1 MTAGFPLRVA
11 ATSLLSG
18 SVLLTGCTVG
28 PNYKKPVVN
37 TPAAYRGAPTLHPDI
52 HTESTTE
59 PAWPETFK
67 DPTLQRLVLTA
78 LKNNQD
84 VAVGAA
90 RIEQARAEFEL
101 ASRQQYPDLQGQAGF
116 ADQRLS
122 QEGLPGDK
130 VNGNPEGSAT
140 FGALNLGWEFDFWGK
155 YRRMREA
162 ARARFLATEAAQ
174 QAVRISLISA
184 VASDYFQ
191 LRAFDAELKTA
202 QQSLALRQQSLTLTE
217 AREKGGVAS
226 LLDVRQAQT
235 LVTEAKRAIT
245 NLEQEIPLMEN
256 QLRLLL
262 GENPGPISRGL
273 PLAAQNI
280 PAIPAGLPSQLL
292 ERRPDIR
299 QAEENLRAANAD
311 IGVVRADLF
320 PNIGLTSSVGTESS
334 AVSNFLSPNATSWLV
349 QPTIDLPIFT
359 AGRIQAREHEATSAE
374 QAELHAYKA
383 TVLGAFQQVS
393 DALIARQKAQELLL
407 EQKHQVEIAQ
417 DAAFLSRA
425 RYKGG
430 VANYLEVIETERTS
444 LAAKLAL
451 AQAEYDELN
460 SSVQLYR
467 ALGGGWRGQPI
478 SGNP

>member
-1 MTAGFPLRVA
+1 MKRFAPVRLLATAFLCGTV
-11 ATSLLSG
+11 LLS
-18 SVLLTGCTVG
+18 GCTVG
-28 PNYKKPVVN
+28 PNFQKPSVH
-37 TPAAYRGAPTLHPDI
+37 TPAAYRGAPTLHADEHNEPAGV
-52 HTESTTE
+52 
-59 PAWPETFK
+59 PAWPETFQ
-67 DPTLQRLVLTA
+67 DPALQRLVRTA
-78 LKNNQD
+78 LANNQD
-84 VAVGAA
+84 VAIGAA
-90 RIEQARAEFEL
+90 RFEQARAALDL
-101 ASRQQYPDLQGQAGF
+101 ANRQGYPEVQGQAGY

-130 VNGNPEGSAT
+130 VTGNPEGSAA
-140 FGALNLGWEFDFWGK
+140 FGTLNLGWEFDFWGK

-191 LRAFDAELKTA
+191 LRAYDAELKTA

-235 LVTEAKRAIT
+235 LVTEAQRAIT
-245 NLEQEIPLMEN
+245 NLQREIPVMEN

-262 GENPGPISRGL
+262 GEDPGPIPRGL
-273 PLAAQNI
+273 SLAAEEI
-280 PAIPAGLPSQLL
+280 PAIPAGMPSQLL

-320 PNIGLTSSVGTESS
+320 PNVGLTSSVGTESS
-334 AVSNFLSPNATSWLV
+334 AVSNLLAPGATSWLV
-349 QPTIDLPIFT
+349 QPTVNLPIFT
-359 AGRIQAREHEATSAE
+359 AGRIQAREHEATAAE
-374 QAELHAYKA
+374 QAALHSYKA
-383 TVLGAFQQVS
+383 TVLRAFQDVS

-407 EQKHQVEIAQ
+407 EQKHQVSITQ
-417 DAAFLSRA
+417 DASFLSRA

-451 AQAEYDELN
+451 AQAEYDELDT
-460 SSVQLYR
+460 SVQLYR
-467 ALGGGWRGQPI
+467 ALGGGW
-478 SGNP
+478 NP

>member
-1 MTAGFPLRVA
+1 MKLRFHLRLVA
-11 ATSLLSG
+11 ISLMCG
-18 SVLLTGCTVG
+18 SIVVTGCTVG
-28 PNYKKPVVN
+28 PGYQKPVVS
-37 TPAAYRGAPTLHPDI
+37 TPASYRGAPTLHANVNS
-52 HTESTTE
+52 EAAE
-59 PAWPETFK
+59 ELEWPEAFK
-67 DPTLQRLVLTA
+67 DPMLQRLVRTA
-78 LKNNQD
+78 LDNNQD
-84 VAVGAA
+84 IAIGAA
-90 RIEQARAEFEL
+90 RIEQARAAFEL

-130 VNGNPEGSAT
+130 VNGNPEGSAA
-140 FGALNLGWEFDFWGK
+140 FGTLNLGWEIDFWGK

-162 ARARFLATEAAQ
+162 ARARFLASEAAQ
-174 QAVRISLISA
+174 QAVRITLISD

-191 LRAFDAELKTA
+191 LRAYDAELQTA

-235 LVTEAKRAIT
+235 LVTEANRAIT
-245 NLEQEIPLMEN
+245 NLEREIPLMEN

-262 GENPGPISRGL
+262 GQNPGPISRGL
-273 PLAAQNI
+273 PLAAQEI

-299 QAEENLRAANAD
+299 QVEETLRAANAD

-320 PNIGLTSSVGTESS
+320 PSIGLTSSVGTESA
-334 AVSNFLSPNATSWLV
+334 AVSNLLSSGATFWLV
-349 QPTIDLPIFT
+349 QPTINLPIFT
-359 AGRIQAREHEATSAE
+359 AGRIQARQREATAAE
-374 QAELHAYKA
+374 QADLHAYKA
-383 TVLGAFQQVS
+383 TVLRAFQEVS

-407 EQKHQVEIAQ
+407 EQKHQVGIAQ

-425 RYKGG
+425 RYQGG
-430 VANYLEVIETERTS
+430 VTNYLEVIETERTS

-451 AQAEYDELN
+451 AQAEYDELDT
-460 SSVQLYR
+460 SVQLYR
-467 ALGGGWRGQPI
+467 ALGGGWRSQSIAQTP
-478 SGNP
+478 